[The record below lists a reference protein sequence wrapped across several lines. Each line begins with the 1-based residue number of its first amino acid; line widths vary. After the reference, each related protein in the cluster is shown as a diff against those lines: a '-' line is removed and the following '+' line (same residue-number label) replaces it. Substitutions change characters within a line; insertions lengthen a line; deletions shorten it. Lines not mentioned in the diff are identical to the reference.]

1 MMRYSEEASA
11 LIEKY
16 LKTEKQKSF
25 QYDFF
30 VDESKYEKREDIKF
44 GQELSVHI
52 FLGKRFPSKIFSP

>member
-1 MMRYSEEASA
+1 MRYSEEASA

-30 VDESKYEKREDIKF
+30 VDKSKYEKREDIK
-44 GQELSVHI
+44 LVKSLVPI
-52 FLGKRFPSKIFSP
+52 FF